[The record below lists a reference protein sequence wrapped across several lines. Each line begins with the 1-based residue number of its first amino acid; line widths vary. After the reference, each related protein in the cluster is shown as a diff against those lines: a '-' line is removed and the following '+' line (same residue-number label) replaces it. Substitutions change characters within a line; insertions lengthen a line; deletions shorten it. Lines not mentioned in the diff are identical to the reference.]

1 MRPLGGLYK
10 TFINALHFFL
20 KQHFNGKRFNINVIN
35 TKIWPQSVIKR
46 KIDVNWDIAALTMP
60 SYLVYAV
67 WCIWLHAM
75 AESSS
80 HVSEKHIIILN
91 SKFMLDKKSL
101 KLSKF
106 FLRSLIIRHKI
117 EKDFEFSLQEKL
129 SNFSGKMYRVSIFW
143 MSVSKKLYQ
152 DHKN

>member
-1 MRPLGGLYK
+1 
-10 TFINALHFFL
+10 
-20 KQHFNGKRFNINVIN
+20 
-35 TKIWPQSVIKR
+35 
-46 KIDVNWDIAALTMP
+46 MP

-80 HVSEKHIIILN
+80 HVSEKHIILN

-101 KLSKF
+101 KLSNF

-129 SNFSGKMYRVSIFW
+129 SNFSGKMYRVSIF
-143 MSVSKKLYQ
+143 
-152 DHKN
+152 